1 MAGEFPLA
9 ETTYIPYIPGMNTP
23 RHSRTFKAG
32 NSEAVRLPK
41 GIGFGIGTDVVIE
54 RRGQEIVLRAAKDRD
69 AEKARLR
76 RLLDRL
82 EEIGP
87 VGEIGDR
94 EPIEFPDRLGLY

>member
-1 MAGEFPLA
+1 MSA
-9 ETTYIPYIPGMNTP
+9 P
-23 RHSRTFKAG
+23 RHSRTFKSG

-54 RRGQEIVLRAAKDRD
+54 RRGNEIVLRAATDRD
-69 AEKARLR
+69 TEKARLR

-94 EPIEFPDRLGLY
+94 EPIEFPDRPGLY

>member
-1 MAGEFPLA
+1 
-9 ETTYIPYIPGMNTP
+9 MNAP

-41 GIGFGIGTDVVIE
+41 GVGFGIGTDVVIE
-54 RRGQEIVLRAAKDRD
+54 RRGDEIVLRAVKDPA
-69 AEKARLR
+69 AEKARIR

-87 VGEIGDR
+87 VGEVGPR
-94 EPIEFPDRLGLY
+94 EPIEFPDRPGLY